1 MTPKDRHTMTPNKR
15 ILAAT
20 ATAAAALLLGG
31 VGIAAASSSD
41 DSPNEASDSDTPLTG
56 TDLDRASAAAL
67 EHTGG
72 GEVVDSEVGDDGA
85 AYGIEIKL
93 DDGSQVEVN
102 LDADFNVTGSEPD
115 DD

>member
-1 MTPKDRHTMTPNKR
+1 MTLNKR
-15 ILAAT
+15 ILAAI
-20 ATAAAALLLGG
+20 AASAAALLLGG
-31 VGIAAASSSD
+31 AGVAAASSSD
-41 DSPNEASDSDTPLTG
+41 NSPNEASDSDEPVTG
-56 TDLDRASAAAL
+56 TDLERASAAAL
-67 EHTGG
+67 DHTGG

-102 LDADFNVTGSEPD
+102 LDANFTVIGSEPD